1 MGVAAVQGLLL
12 MCFLIVHIGFR
23 EVTRG
28 TCLYIVASSW
38 LVRWEEDTP
47 TKRKRMTINVH

>member
-12 MCFLIVHIGFR
+12 MRFLIVHIGFR

-38 LVRWEEDTP
+38 LMRWEEDTP